1 MKWIVVSVIIV
12 LILGFMVAA
21 AMFGGAPPV
30 VTTSAA
36 TNINT
41 TEAVLNGNLHDFG
54 THPHVAE
61 VYFLW
66 GTTRDG
72 PYPNKT
78 TPQEMNNRGAFSF
91 NLTGLTP
98 NTTYYFKAKAV
109 CSFFNGTDIGDENSF
124 ITPLEW
130 TAPTQVT
137 FPDVNLEAAIR
148 EATNNPEGP
157 IYISDLEPLATLE
170 AQERGISDITGLEYC
185 VNLEYCDLRSNNI
198 SDISPLIENSGLAVE
213 DTVYLNGNPLSTTSI
228 NVYIPQLETRGIDVR
243 YK

>member
-1 MKWIVVSVIIV
+1 MKWLVVTVIIV
-12 LILGFMVAA
+12 LILGFMVAS
-21 AMFGGAPPV
+21 AMFGGAPPG

-41 TEAVLNGNLHDFG
+41 TEAVLNGNLYDFG

-66 GTTRDG
+66 GETRDG
-72 PYPNKT
+72 PYPNQT

-91 NLTGLTP
+91 NLTGLSP

-109 CSFFNGTDIGDENSF
+109 CSFFNGTDIGYENSF
-124 ITPLEW
+124 VTPREW
-130 TAPTQVT
+130 TTPIQVT
-137 FPDVNLEAAIR
+137 LPDANLEDVIR
-148 EATNNPEGP
+148 EAISKPNGP
-157 IYISDLEPLATLE
+157 INISDLESLTTLE
-170 AQERGISDITGLEYC
+170 AEELGISNLTGLEYC
-185 VNLEYCDLRSNNI
+185 VNLYELNLSSNNI

-228 NVYIPQLETRGIDVR
+228 NVYIPQLETRGVDVR
-243 YK
+243 Y

>member
-21 AMFGGAPPV
+21 AMFGGAPPG

-41 TEAVLNGNLHDFG
+41 TEVVLNGNLYDFG

-72 PYPNKT
+72 PYPNQT

-124 ITPLEW
+124 VTPREW
-130 TAPTQVT
+130 TTPIQVT
-137 FPDVNLEAAIR
+137 LPDANLEDIIR
-148 EATNNPEGP
+148 EAISKPKGP
-157 IYISDLEPLATLE
+157 INISDLESLTTLE
-170 AQERGISDITGLEYC
+170 AEEMGISNLTGLEYC
-185 VNLEYCDLRSNNI
+185 VNLYELDLSSNNI

-228 NVYIPQLETRGIDVR
+228 NVYIPQLETRGVDVR
-243 YK
+243 Y

>member
-1 MKWIVVSVIIV
+1 MKRIAISLVIV
-12 LILGFMVAA
+12 LILGLLFVGAM
-21 AMFGGAPPV
+21 MFGGAPPV
-30 VTTSAA
+30 VATSAA

-41 TEAVLNGNLHDFG
+41 TEAVLNGYLGDFG
-54 THPHVAE
+54 THPHIAE

-98 NTTYYFKAKAV
+98 DTTYYFKAKAV
-109 CSFFNGTDIGDENSF
+109 CSFFNGTDIGDETSF
-124 ITPLEW
+124 ITPGEW
-130 TAPTQVT
+130 TASTQVT

-148 EATNNPEGP
+148 EAINNPEGP
-157 IYISDLEPLATLE
+157 IYFSGLESLTTLE
-170 AQERGISDITGLEYC
+170 AQERGISDLTGLEYC

-198 SDISPLIENSGLAVE
+198 SDISPLVENSGLSVE

-228 NVYIPQLETRGIDVR
+228 NVYIPQLDIRGVDVR
-243 YK
+243 Y